1 MLSAGTARCRR
12 SAAHASLQR
21 TPSPRSQS
29 SCAPSR
35 ASRHFP
41 RRLSQAGP
49 TSGCLGIALTS
60 RRAART
66 KTAARTRRR
75 EPSWAAR
82 LECEAPAAAS
92 QQARPTKSVNHRLRQ
107 GRESCSD
114 ARRRPRRTRAPA
126 DAAGAVAQENRS
138 AGALADRPRPAD
150 DSPIASRP
158 PGSTPKIWRVA
169 RLKRLDATVR
179 SIGRSTPRER
189 PLDLPRPTSLG
200 ARAPPLRRRRL
211 DDQPGARALALAWA
225 MVTRATIAP
234 VALQEPLLRQGRSM
248 PLRALAYFRRRQP
261 HPPATSEPARRAHAT
276 CRAATALLLHP
287 RRSAHP
293 RCSPP
298 APAVAALTSPAALAA
313 APRVPHRPRVVQR
326 PAYRARGPPCPRAS
340 PATPAA
346 AAQVAATPASPAA
359 LAVPP
364 HVLQSGRTSRR
375 GAAPRAVAAVTTTCW
390 SAPESTLMAAYVQSS
405 LSPLVRRLYSTGLSS
420 RAVLPS
426 REAKT
431 VVVPTTSTCR
441 ASEHDWCAWINGG
454 RAKDGVSATQ
464 CAERLSR
471 P

>member
-1 MLSAGTARCRR
+1 M
-12 SAAHASLQR
+12 
-21 TPSPRSQS
+21 
-29 SCAPSR
+29 
-35 ASRHFP
+35 
-41 RRLSQAGP
+41 AGP

-92 QQARPTKSVNHRLRQ
+92 QQARPTKSANHRLRQ

-126 DAAGAVAQENRS
+126 DAAGAVARENRS
-138 AGALADRPRPAD
+138 AGSLADRPRPAD

-225 MVTRATIAP
+225 MVTRAAIAP

-276 CRAATALLLHP
+276 CRAATTLLLHP
-287 RRSAHP
+287 RLSARP
-293 RCSPP
+293 RCSLRP
-298 APAVAALTSPAALAA
+298 LQWRHSPHLRRSL
-313 APRVPHRPRVVQR
+313 PR
-326 PAYRARGPPCPRAS
+326 PAYHIA
-340 PATPAA
+340 PA
-346 AAQVAATPASPAA
+346 
-359 LAVPP
+359 
-364 HVLQSGRTSRR
+364 
-375 GAAPRAVAAVTTTCW
+375 
-390 SAPESTLMAAYVQSS
+390 
-405 LSPLVRRLYSTGLSS
+405 
-420 RAVLPS
+420 
-426 REAKT
+426 
-431 VVVPTTSTCR
+431 
-441 ASEHDWCAWINGG
+441 
-454 RAKDGVSATQ
+454 
-464 CAERLSR
+464 
-471 P
+471 

>member
-1 MLSAGTARCRR
+1 M
-12 SAAHASLQR
+12 
-21 TPSPRSQS
+21 
-29 SCAPSR
+29 
-35 ASRHFP
+35 
-41 RRLSQAGP
+41 AGP

-92 QQARPTKSVNHRLRQ
+92 QQARPTKSANHRLRQ

-126 DAAGAVAQENRS
+126 DAAGAVARENRS
-138 AGALADRPRPAD
+138 AGSLADRPRPAD

-179 SIGRSTPRER
+179 SIGRSTPRES

-211 DDQPGARALALAWA
+211 DDRPGARALALAWA
-225 MVTRATIAP
+225 MVTRAAMAP

-261 HPPATSEPARRAHAT
+261 QPPATSEPARRAHAT

-287 RRSAHP
+287 RRSARP

-364 HVLQSGRTSRR
+364 PC
-375 GAAPRAVAAVTTTCW
+375 AAT
-390 SAPESTLMAAYVQSS
+390 
-405 LSPLVRRLYSTGLSS
+405 
-420 RAVLPS
+420 
-426 REAKT
+426 
-431 VVVPTTSTCR
+431 
-441 ASEHDWCAWINGG
+441 
-454 RAKDGVSATQ
+454 
-464 CAERLSR
+464 
-471 P
+471 